1 MEQIM
6 ETKKVAGIGMMIAL
20 AFVLSYVESLLPI
33 SIGIPGVKI
42 GLSNLV
48 IMVCFYQYS
57 TKVTLGVAMVRILL
71 VGITFGNLYSM
82 LYSLAGGMLSFLVMF
97 LLKKTKS
104 FSVYGVSMAG
114 GVFHNI
120 GQILVAS
127 VVLRTKLLVYYLP
140 FLMLSGVVTGIAIG
154 MVSGILIKRLGS
166 VIKESV

>member
-1 MEQIM
+1 M

-154 MVSGILIKRLGS
+154 MVSGMLIKRLGS
-166 VIKESV
+166 VIKESF

>member
-154 MVSGILIKRLGS
+154 MVSGMLIKRLGS
-166 VIKESV
+166 VIKESF

>member
-1 MEQIM
+1 M